1 MTRCVACDKNLND
14 FESTRKVIREDGTTE
29 YPDLCNT
36 CFKESGIA
44 SHSNIV
50 ERYDLSHS
58 DDIDDDYDNSYHQD
72 EDKDSWNRL

>member
-14 FESTRKVIREDGTTE
+14 FESTRKVVHDDGKVT

-36 CFKESGIA
+36 FFKESGLGNEA
-44 SHSNIV
+44 NVV

-58 DDIDDDYDNSYHQD
+58 EDIDEDDDDRYFDFEEN
-72 EDKDSWNRL
+72 E